1 MRDVFVR
8 IFQMQLVQ
16 MVDSTVPTTREF
28 WRKTYCNAS
37 DDEARDPRPFADV
50 IASRSDIS
58 HQQAKEAV

>member
-1 MRDVFVR
+1 MRDVLNR

-16 MVDSTVPTTREF
+16 LVDSTNPTTREF

-50 IASRSDIS
+50 LASR
-58 HQQAKEAV
+58 AGAFERA